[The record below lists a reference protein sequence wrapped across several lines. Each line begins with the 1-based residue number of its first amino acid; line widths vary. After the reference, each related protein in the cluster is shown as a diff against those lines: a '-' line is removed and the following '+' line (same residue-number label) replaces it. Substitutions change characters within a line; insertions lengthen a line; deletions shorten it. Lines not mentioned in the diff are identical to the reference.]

1 MTEPSPAALRA
12 NLRKVLLM
20 SGAWMF
26 LLVMPVMVPFL
37 QARGLGM
44 AAVFQLQTIYALLQV
59 ALEVPSGYVADVI
72 GRKRCLL
79 LASALYGLAFSWLPF
94 TEGFWGLALFEVVA
108 AAAASLRSGT
118 DVAILYDSLEALGEG
133 EGGRVL
139 GLKLFWGQSG
149 ETAAALVATALV
161 ACGGGVERPAQ
172 VMALSAWLPFLVV
185 LTLVE
190 PPRRKLRGTHRE
202 NARAIARALLLDS
215 PLLRSILLTLV
226 SYGLATLLVVWS
238 VQDYWLALGLPLEWF
253 GALWAAYNLLV
264 ALSARL
270 AYRLQ
275 ERLGSARVVLAVA
288 ALPVAGYL
296 ALAACAPATGAA
308 PSLLLGALGVLSGT
322 LFQVSRGLTQVVIRD
337 ELNRR
342 VETSMRATANSLS
355 SLGVRLAFAG
365 LGPLLGWAIERRGH
379 GAAYLACGALWLAS
393 ALLLAAPLA
402 WRLRRA
408 PPARPGE

>member
-1 MTEPSPAALRA
+1 MAEPTPAALRA

-59 ALEVPSGYVADVI
+59 VLEVPSGYVADVL

-94 TEGFWGLALFEVVA
+94 SEGFWGLAMFEVVA
-108 AAAASLRSGT
+108 AVAASLRSGT

-149 ETAAALVATALV
+149 ETLAALIATALV
-161 ACGGGVERPAQ
+161 AFGGGVERPAQ
-172 VMALSAWLPFLVV
+172 VMAFSAWLPFLVV
-185 LTLVE
+185 STMVE
-190 PPRRKLRGTHRE
+190 PPRRKLSGTHRE

-264 ALSARL
+264 ALSGRL

-275 ERLGSARVVLAVA
+275 ERFGSARVLLVVA
-288 ALPVAGYL
+288 ALPIAGYL
-296 ALAACAPATGAA
+296 GLAACAPPAGGGEVGWVV
-308 PSLLLGALGVLSGT
+308 GALGVLAGT

-355 SLGVRLAFAG
+355 SLGVRLVFAG
-365 LGPLLGWAIERRGH
+365 LGPLLGWAIEHRGH
-379 GAAYLACGALWLAS
+379 GLAYLSCAGLWLAS

-402 WRLRRA
+402 WSLRRTA
-408 PPARPGE
+408 ASPE